1 MLTRAEPPTASEFVA
16 TQRKNE
22 VIEQVSEAAEVVA
35 GTVLPQTPFVVG
47 GLRLDWAAKRSLDVG
62 VAVTALFVLL
72 QLLLLIAVLAC
83 AGDRQAPI
91 YRHMRLRRDR
101 RRFGR
106 LQFRSTVTDG
116 EAVLAGHLAAS
127 PGAPA

>member
-62 VAVTALFVLL
+62 VAVT
-72 QLLLLIAVLAC
+72 
-83 AGDRQAPI
+83 
-91 YRHMRLRRDR
+91 
-101 RRFGR
+101 
-106 LQFRSTVTDG
+106 
-116 EAVLAGHLAAS
+116 
-127 PGAPA
+127 